1 MRRAGGR
8 RTPSGPRSGATGRS
22 LRAGRYGALHAASN
36 ARRLV
41 AGATTV
47 ETTWLCSVT
56 EADGSA
62 TSGEGLTI
70 IGLAPVSTVTLALM
84 PLRSQVNWP
93 ATWTLIV
100 TMVLTGAFAA
110 SEIGIDSVEL
120 EKFGCEAITSGL
132 PSVTPTPALVAVTV
146 TFSAAMMPV
155 LARVR
160 RSVP

>member
-1 MRRAGGR
+1 MDTSIMTRGDGR
-8 RTPSGPRSGATGRS
+8 CPRKRGRPT
-22 LRAGRYGALHAASN
+22 GRYGALHTASN
-36 ARRLV
+36 ARKLV

-62 TSGEGLTI
+62 TSREALTI
-70 IGLAPVSTVTLALM
+70 IGLAPVSTVTLASM

-110 SEIGIDSVEL
+110 SEIGIDSV
-120 EKFGCEAITSGL
+120 
-132 PSVTPTPALVAVTV
+132 
-146 TFSAAMMPV
+146 
-155 LARVR
+155 
-160 RSVP
+160 